1 MQTRPVTL
9 LFALL
14 CCTTAGTALADW
26 LVLASSS
33 PRFPR
38 YLLLEQNARIE
49 LAAGER
55 LQLLDDAGATHDLR
69 GPGTIRLADLQAGGQ
84 EAATSGDG
92 LLDRLATLMA
102 APGKSATPG
111 TSRSTAASPERLP
124 ATAPLAGAW
133 PGAAARPQATTV
145 RIDVS
150 ERRCV
155 ASLAGL
161 VLERDAAAA
170 RLPARVAIDLPG
182 GPRPR
187 DQHWPAGQTTLA
199 LDRAAATATQGGD
212 VVISI
217 TPAGGP
223 AHELRLRLVPAT
235 VPTAGRLAQMT
246 DAGCRDDLA
255 RLLDA
260 MTRP

>member
-1 MQTRPVTL
+1 MQSKPVTL

-14 CCTTAGTALADW
+14 CCTAAGTALADW
-26 LVLASSS
+26 LVLDSSS

-38 YLLLEQNARIE
+38 YLLLEQGARIE

-69 GPGTIRLADLQAGGQ
+69 GPGTTRLADLQAGGQ

-92 LLDRLATLMA
+92 LLGRLATLMA
-102 APGKSATPG
+102 APGMSATPG
-111 TSRSTAASPERLP
+111 TSRSPVAGTERPP

-133 PGAAARPQATTV
+133 PGAAARPAAATV
-145 RIDVS
+145 RIDAS

-161 VLERDAAAA
+161 VLERDTAAA

-182 GPRPR
+182 AQRPL
-187 DQHWPAGQTTLA
+187 DLNWPAGQTTLT
-199 LDRAAATATQGGD
+199 LDRAGATASQGGD
-212 VVISI
+212 AILRI
-217 TPAGGP
+217 TPAGGSP
-223 AHELRLRLVPAT
+223 RELRLRLVP
-235 VPTAGRLAQMT
+235 VTAPAAERLGRMT

-255 RLLDA
+255 RLLEA

>member
-1 MQTRPVTL
+1 MQSKPVTL

-14 CCTTAGTALADW
+14 CCTAAGTALADW
-26 LVLASSS
+26 LVLDSSS

-38 YLLLEQNARIE
+38 YLLLEQGARIE
-49 LAAGER
+49 LADGER

-69 GPGTIRLADLQAGGQ
+69 GPGTTRLADLQAGGQ
-84 EAATSGDG
+84 EAATSEDG

-111 TSRSTAASPERLP
+111 TSRSPVAGPERLP

-133 PGAAARPQATTV
+133 PGAAARPPAATV
-145 RIDVS
+145 RIDAS

-161 VLERDAAAA
+161 VLERDATAA
-170 RLPARVAIDLPG
+170 RLPARVAIVLPG
-182 GPRPR
+182 GQRPR
-187 DQHWPAGQTTLA
+187 DLDWPAGQTTLT
-199 LDRAAATATQGGD
+199 LDRAGAAATRGGD
-212 VVISI
+212 TVIRI

-223 AHELRLRLVPAT
+223 PRELRLRLIPAT
-235 VPTAGRLAQMT
+235 APAAERLGRMT

-260 MTRP
+260 MTKP

>member
-9 LFALL
+9 LLALL
-14 CCTTAGTALADW
+14 CCTTAGSALADW

-38 YLLLEQNARIE
+38 YLLLEQGARIE

-55 LQLLDDAGATHDLR
+55 LQLLDDAGVTHDLR
-69 GPGTIRLADLQAGGQ
+69 GPGTTRLADLQAGGQ

-111 TSRSTAASPERLP
+111 TSRSTAAGPTRRP
-124 ATAPLAGAW
+124 ATAPLTGAW
-133 PGAAARPQATTV
+133 PGAAVRPAAATI
-145 RIDVS
+145 RIDAH

-161 VLERDAAAA
+161 VLERDTAAA
-170 RLPARVAIDLPG
+170 RLPARVAIALPG
-182 GPRPR
+182 GSRPR
-187 DQHWPAGQTTLA
+187 DLDWPAGQATLA
-199 LDRAAATATQGGD
+199 LDRAAATDSKGGD
-212 VVISI
+212 AVIRI
-217 TPAGGP
+217 TPVGGP
-223 AHELRLRLVPAT
+223 PRELRLRLVPAT
-235 VPTAGRLAQMT
+235 APTAERLGQMT

-260 MTRP
+260 LTKP